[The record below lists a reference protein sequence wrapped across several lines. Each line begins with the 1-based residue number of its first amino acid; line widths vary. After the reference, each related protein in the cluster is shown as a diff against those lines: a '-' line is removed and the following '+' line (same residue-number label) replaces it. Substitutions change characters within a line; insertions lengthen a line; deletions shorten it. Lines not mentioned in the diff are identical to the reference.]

1 MQGRASY
8 LEQKLKEMDI
18 DIEILFR
25 DNIKKIVP
33 YSTARD
39 EYKGKKVDIYL
50 DANENPFDTDLNRYP
65 DPHQKLLK
73 EKISE
78 IQRIPVENIFLGNGS
93 DEAIDLIIR
102 AFCRPGIDKIMIH
115 PPTYGMYQ
123 VAAQTNDNEVI
134 KVNLTHDFQLN
145 VNEILSQSNE
155 KLKVFF
161 ICSPNNPTGNTFATN
176 DIEQIL
182 KELNTIVVIDE
193 AYINFSDK
201 ESWTK
206 RLDEFPNLIVMQ
218 TLSKA
223 WGLAGIRLG
232 MAFAS
237 ERIIE
242 VLSRIKLPYN
252 LNVLTQQTALKC
264 LNNIEQYNQNLALI
278 KNERERLSGELRNLP
293 IVQKIYPSDGNYIL
307 CKFNNANETYNYLMN
322 KGVIVRNRSN
332 QLHCENCLRIT
343 VGTPEDNIML
353 IKYLEEL

>member
-1 MQGRASY
+1 MS
-8 LEQKLKEMDI
+8 I
-18 DIEILFR
+18 NIENLFR

-65 DPHQKLLK
+65 DPYQKLLK
-73 EKISE
+73 ERIAE
-78 IQRIPVENIFLGNGS
+78 IQNIPVENIFLGNGS
-93 DEAIDLIIR
+93 DEAIDLIVR
-102 AFCRPGIDKIMIH
+102 AFCSPGIDKIMIH

-123 VAAQTNDNEVI
+123 VAAQTNDNEVV
-134 KVNLTHDFQLN
+134 KVNLTPDFQLN
-145 VNEILSQSNE
+145 VDEILSHKDE
-155 KLKVFF
+155 TLKVFY
-161 ICSPNNPTGNTFATN
+161 ICSPNNPTGNTFAEK
-176 DIEQIL
+176 DIERIL
-182 KELNTIVVIDE
+182 NKLNAIVVIDE

-206 RLDEFPNLIVMQ
+206 RLNEFPNLVVMQ

-237 ERIIE
+237 KRIIE
-242 VLSRIKLPYN
+242 VLTKIKLPYN

-264 LNNIEQYNQNLALI
+264 LNNFDQYNQNLEII
-278 KNERERLSGELRNLP
+278 KRERKKLIGGLEKLA
-293 IVQKIYPSDGNYIL
+293 IVQKVYPSDGNYLL
-307 CKFNNANETYNYLMN
+307 CKFKNADETYNFLMN

-343 VGTPEDNIML
+343 VGTPEDNEVL
-353 IKYLEEL
+353 IKYLRELRN